1 MVQRIVAG
9 IPAGPVGL
17 AALCAAAFAL
27 FAAGLPGLH
36 LGRDLTLPAPAPSAL
51 VNTPATLAEP
61 PADPADR
68 SGPPAAIDLTT
79 TTDIH
84 EAFALLENSGFDL
97 KIVRDGGRVPRVFF
111 TALPGDLAELEP
123 VEARKTV
130 FLKVVLPLILKHNE
144 SIAADRHRLL
154 ALRAALNTADLSPAD
169 AAWLVDLS
177 EAYGVIPGAMDELV
191 KRVDTVPPSLALA
204 QTIHETGWG
213 TSRFAR
219 EGNALFGEHTEDPD
233 ASGMVPSRRQAGGTF
248 RVRSFAGLL
257 DAVERYTANL
267 NTGAAYAGFRDA
279 RLAMRRDGRARGGLA
294 LAGTLTR
301 YSELGERYVRALRAL
316 ILRNNLAV
324 FDGARLSRGDDTRI
338 IFPGV

>member
-1 MVQRIVAG
+1 MVQRIVEG

-27 FAAGLPGLH
+27 FAVGLPGLH
-36 LGRDLTLPAPAPSAL
+36 LGRDLALPVSAPAAM
-51 VNTPATLAEP
+51 VNTPAALVEP
-61 PADPADR
+61 PAAPVE
-68 SGPPAAIDLTT
+68 PPAEIDLKT

-84 EAFALLENSGFDL
+84 EAFALLESSGFDL
-97 KIVRDGGRVPRVFF
+97 KIVRDGGLVPRVFF
-111 TALPGDLAELEP
+111 TSLPGDLAELEP

-144 SIAADRHRLL
+144 SIAADRRRLL
-154 ALRAALNTADLSPAD
+154 TLRAVLNSSADLSMAD

-191 KRVDTVPPSLALA
+191 KRVDTIPPSLALA

-233 ASGMVPSRRQAGGTF
+233 ASGMVPARRQAGVTF
-248 RVRSFAGLL
+248 RVRSFPGLL
-257 DAVERYTANL
+257 AAVERYTANL

-301 YSELGERYVRALRAL
+301 YSELGETYVRALRAL